1 MGASRRWRRRVH
13 RSGGRRVLF
22 VLSSIPDDATPQI
35 KNALA
40 IRNAASRSGR
50 CPSCRAVVRVEQLG
64 PRIYRGRFEHKPG
77 CAVLASF
84 R

>member
-40 IRNAASRSGR
+40 IRNAASRSGA
-50 CPSCRAVVRVEQLG
+50 CPSCGAVVQVKQFG
-64 PRIYRGRFEHKPG
+64 PRLYRGRFEHQPG
-77 CAVLASF
+77 CAVLALT